1 MLFVKV
7 TLALV
12 AASSAAHAAT
22 TSTTFNEGDS
32 CGVEMSNFLE
42 DDFLGSYTVA
52 GTGCTLA
59 DGADTCFCAPDLQ
72 DGENLSQWKWQC
84 GDTVQFGPQNEKV
97 CPASVP
103 VPKQYGVDSIYF
115 TEAMLGVPV
124 ACDPDIHPTGYPG
137 DEVCAYSEC
146 EDGGEYS
153 AICACVDLSERVE
166 NGGTQW
172 FCLHA
177 TCQCEATAE
186 EADVVGSGGAAAA
199 EPSSSGAVLST
210 SAVARLAIAAAAAAL
225 V

>member
-1 MLFVKV
+1 MR
-7 TLALV
+7 
-12 AASSAAHAAT
+12 
-22 TSTTFNEGDS
+22 
-32 CGVEMSNFLE
+32 
-42 DDFLGSYTVA
+42 
-52 GTGCTLA
+52 
-59 DGADTCFCAPDLQ
+59 
-72 DGENLSQWKWQC
+72 
-84 GDTVQFGPQNEKV
+84 FGPKNEKV

-124 ACDPDIHPTGYPG
+124 ACDLDIHPTGYPG

-186 EADVVGSGGAAAA
+186 EEDVVESGGDAAAA
-199 EPSSSGAVLST
+199 AAAPSSGAVLST
-210 SAVARLAIAAAAAAL
+210 SAVAALWAARLAIAAAAAAL